1 MIFFTSLFCGKYVS
15 SRFYFVQMCEIHQRY
30 TGSKKRERNKI
41 KSKEKERKE
50 NSSESV
56 DAGRLKSKDRN
67 LK

>member
-1 MIFFTSLFCGKYVS
+1 MIFLHLFSEASKSRHVFILCKCVKYISDIRVP
-15 SRFYFVQMCEIHQRY
+15 
-30 TGSKKRERNKI
+30 KKRERNKI